1 MTYYEDH
8 NFSQLGPDS
17 WNVGDVIVDTLTVD
31 KFYIILKKLK
41 NRKYSYYCYNIETNN
56 TTTIDADRHFK
67 KVVFVDDG
75 YITTVVSTLKE
86 DKHEV

>member
-31 KFYIILKKLK
+31 KFYIILK
-41 NRKYSYYCYNIETNN
+41 N
-56 TTTIDADRHFK
+56 
-67 KVVFVDDG
+67 
-75 YITTVVSTLKE
+75 
-86 DKHEV
+86 

>member
-8 NFSQLGPDS
+8 NFSQLGRDS

-41 NRKYSYYCYNIETNN
+41 NLKYYYCYNIETNN
-56 TTTIDADRHFK
+56 RITIDADRHFK
-67 KVVFVDDG
+67 KVVFVDDSE
-75 YITTVVSTLKE
+75 IAK
-86 DKHEV
+86 